1 MFTIRKLLQIKTTGL
16 LVALLLLS
24 GCAPTQ
30 FQMGRHVDPTAL
42 EETLVIGTS
51 TMADVLSAMDEPDG
65 VGRYTSPVTF
75 ENGPLWTYCYEE
87 ATMQEA
93 RRIFVFVYFKDEKYA
108 GYMWF
113 SSLNVSAH
121 ESTPINSCNNPSI
134 LSPVPNTGESHA
146 RQSRIRSPGQL
157 LVATD

>member
-51 TMADVLSAMDEPDG
+51 TMADVLSVMDEPDG
-65 VGRYTSPVTF
+65 VGRYMSPVTF

-113 SSLNVSAH
+113 SSLNDDK
-121 ESTPINSCNNPSI
+121 EM
-134 LSPVPNTGESHA
+134 
-146 RQSRIRSPGQL
+146 
-157 LVATD
+157 